1 VARMRWFIAG
11 AVTAAGA
18 LVAAGQVRR
27 MLGAGD
33 ADELE
38 PWDEPSP
45 YEPASY
51 DPPAATPRP
60 ATAFAAYDAPP
71 PVDDDTQ
78 ELRLRIDETRDRIRR
93 RTQDV
98 AGSESEPDEAG

>member
-1 VARMRWFIAG
+1 MARMRWFIAG

-27 MLGAGD
+27 MLGAGG

-38 PWDEPSP
+38 PWDEPQA
-45 YEPASY
+45 YEPSSHE
-51 DPPAATPRP
+51 PPAASDRP
-60 ATAFAAYDAPP
+60 ATAFAAYDAP

-93 RTQDV
+93 RTQD
-98 AGSESEPDEAG
+98 AATDADTPG